1 MLSNYL
7 LYRKVISKY
16 SVLKDKI
23 RNFLDYHFMSD
34 FWKRVDEELDFL
46 GISRTY
52 LANKC
57 EFSLTN
63 IGQGI
68 KLGSTPSA
76 DTAVKIAKVLNVSV
90 EYLVTGTE
98 PSLKNENYDLQKI
111 REYSSLI
118 SQIDSLPEN
127 QRELIKSI
135 VAKMNGWKN

>member
-1 MLSNYL
+1 
-7 LYRKVISKY
+7 
-16 SVLKDKI
+16 
-23 RNFLDYHFMSD
+23 MSD

-90 EYLVTGTE
+90 EYLVTGQD
-98 PSLKNENYDLQKI
+98 SSLQKENLDLHRY
-111 REYSSLI
+111 REYSSFINQL
-118 SQIDSLPEN
+118 DSLPEN
-127 QRELIKSI
+127 QRELVKSI
-135 VAKMNGWKN
+135 ISKMCEWGK